1 MTDRQSEAPA
11 QICMRCLVG
20 GRVQGVFF
28 RASTRHQAQT
38 LGLSGHARNLSDGRV
53 EVLVCGDPK
62 QVAKLQSWLRQG
74 PPMAEVSGLSCEP
87 VPFRDLPDFSV
98 G

>member
-1 MTDRQSEAPA
+1 MTDDLFESHTD
-11 QICMRCLVG
+11 ICVRCLVA

-28 RASTRHQAQT
+28 RASTRHQAQL
-38 LGLSGHARNLSDGRV
+38 LGLNGYARNLSDGRV

-62 QVAKLQSWLRQG
+62 QVAKLQTWLRQG
-74 PPMAEVSGLSCEP
+74 PPDAEVSGLYCEP
-87 VPFRDLPDFSV
+87 VAWQAVVGFSI

>member
-1 MTDRQSEAPA
+1 MTSRQSEAPA
-11 QICMRCLVG
+11 KICMRCLVA

-62 QVAKLQSWLRQG
+62 QVAKLQAWLRQG
-74 PPMAEVSGLSCEP
+74 PQMAQVSGLSCEP
-87 VPFRDLPDFSV
+87 VSFRDLSVFSV

>member
-1 MTDRQSEAPA
+1 MTNRQSDAPA
-11 QICMRCLVG
+11 QICMRCLVA

-62 QVAKLQSWLRQG
+62 QVAKLQAWLRQG

-87 VPFRDLPDFSV
+87 VPYRALADFSV

>member
-1 MTDRQSEAPA
+1 MTNRQSDTPT
-11 QICMRCLVG
+11 QICMRCLVA

-62 QVAKLQSWLRQG
+62 QVAKLQAWLRQG

-87 VPFRDLPDFSV
+87 VSFRALPDFSV

>member
-1 MTDRQSEAPA
+1 MTSRQSEAPA
-11 QICMRCLVG
+11 KICMRCLVA

-38 LGLSGHARNLSDGRV
+38 LGLSGHARNLPDGRV
-53 EVLVCGDPK
+53 EVLACGDPK
-62 QVAKLQSWLRQG
+62 QVARLQDWLRQG
-74 PPMAEVSGLSCEP
+74 PQMAEVSGLSCEP
-87 VPFRDLPDFSV
+87 VPYRALPDFSV